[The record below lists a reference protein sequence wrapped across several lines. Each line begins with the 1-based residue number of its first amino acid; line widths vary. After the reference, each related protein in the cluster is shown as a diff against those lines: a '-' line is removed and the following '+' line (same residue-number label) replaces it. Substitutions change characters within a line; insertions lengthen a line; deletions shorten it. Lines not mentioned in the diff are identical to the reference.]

1 MDYDVII
8 VGAGP
13 AGTSAAIRLAENGV
27 RVLVLEEK
35 HMPREKLC
43 GEFITPESFPT
54 LKRLSVLDRMLATG
68 AQKLTGLS
76 LVTSGGR
83 IVRMPIADMSFEAAW
98 AMSLSRARFDHI
110 LFKRAQELGATC
122 LEGVAVKQP
131 LYEGTAVCGVEA
143 LSLADGKSVTFKAPL
158 IIDAS
163 GRNSRLLLSHSERVA
178 GERGSR
184 LYAMKAHLRGVE
196 GIEDQVELF
205 FFPQGYGGLS
215 RVEGGLVNLCFI
227 AGERTFKDAGGDAGE
242 VVKHSILKNRLA
254 RERLA
259 ATEVVGKWHIVGP
272 LAFGKRRLSKG
283 GIIAIGDASG
293 MIDPFTGT
301 GMQIAL
307 RTGEMAAE
315 AILEAQNNAPDPASK
330 VERVLA
336 AYQMRYDLE
345 FNSRMMTAGML
356 RGVAFS
362 PRAANFLA
370 GVFAHLPWLARRVLR
385 ATRSGNNIQRAV
397 KQN

>member
-35 HMPREKLC
+35 RMPREKLC

-54 LKRLSVLDRMLATG
+54 LKRLSVFDRMLAAG
-68 AQKLTGLS
+68 AQKITSLS
-76 LVTSGGR
+76 LVASSGR
-83 IVRMPIADMSFEAAW
+83 IVRMPVADMSFEAAW
-98 AMSLSRARFDHI
+98 AMSLSRARFDQV
-110 LFKRAQELGATC
+110 LFERAQELGATC

-131 LYEGTAVCGVEA
+131 LYEGEKVCGIEA
-143 LSLADGKSVTFKAPL
+143 LSLADGQTVTFRASL
-158 IIDAS
+158 IVDAS
-163 GRNSRLLLSHSERVA
+163 GRNSRLLLTRSERVA
-178 GERGSR
+178 GERGAR

-215 RVEGGLVNLCFI
+215 RVEEGLVNLCFI
-227 AGERTFKDAGGDAGE
+227 AGERTFRDAGGDAGK
-242 VVKHSILKNRLA
+242 VVKRSIMKNRLA
-254 RERLA
+254 CERLA
-259 ATEVVGKWHIVGP
+259 ASEVVGKWHSVGP

-301 GMQIAL
+301 GIQIAL
-307 RTGEMAAE
+307 RTGEIAAE
-315 AILEAQNNAPDPASK
+315 SILEARNNGPDPVSN
-330 VERVLA
+330 VEQVLA
-336 AYQMRYDLE
+336 YYQTRYDLE
-345 FNSRMMTAGML
+345 FNSRMMTAGLL
-356 RGVAFS
+356 RMVAFS
-362 PRAANFLA
+362 PQAANLLA
-370 GVFAHLPWLARRVLR
+370 GVFARVPWLARRVLR
-385 ATRSGNNIQRAV
+385 ATRSGNNMQRAV